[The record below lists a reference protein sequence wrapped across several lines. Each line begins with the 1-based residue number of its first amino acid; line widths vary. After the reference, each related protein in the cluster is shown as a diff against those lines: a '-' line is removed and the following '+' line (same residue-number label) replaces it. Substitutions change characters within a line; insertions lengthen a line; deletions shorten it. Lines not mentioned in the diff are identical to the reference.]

1 MGLAASQGR
10 LLLLTAKKSDLEF
23 RAQAISQSRLILM
36 QQQEGIATKYAEK
49 TSNRCYKLKYN
60 DGNGDKDAPLTWDN
74 INSHA
79 SEILRFRDKDGNA
92 LSGEVI
98 KKLKGD
104 KDGKPDGYTQY
115 AINAGIVKIQKQENG
130 EWTDTSVAGD
140 TSLSDE
146 YYEVDNEP
154 AKSAYDAEMLK
165 VKIKDQRLELDL
177 KGIETQHKA
186 VETETESVQKI
197 IQKNIEVSFKIFS

>member
-23 RAQAISQSRLILM
+23 RAQAISQSRLVLM

-49 TSNRCYKLKYN
+49 TSNRWYRLNYN
-60 DGNGDKDAPLTWDN
+60 DGTKKEAPLTWN
-74 INSHA
+74 SINDYA
-79 SEILRFRDKDGNA
+79 SDTLRFVDKDGKP
-92 LSGEVI
+92 LSGEVLR
-98 KKLKGD
+98 KLKAD
-104 KDGKPDGYTQY
+104 KEGLPDGYTQY
-115 AINAGIVKIQKQENG
+115 AINSGLVKIQKNEDG
-130 EWTDTSVAGD
+130 DWTDTSVAGD

-146 YYEVDNEP
+146 YYEGDNEP
-154 AKSAYDAEMLK
+154 AKSEYDAEMLK

-186 VETETESVQKI
+186 VETETESVQKV